1 MVTRFTLTKVYE
13 LTGWNS
19 KLCKTTQLVHSAL
32 LGLSTSLAGTAL
44 FIGLDREHGTPVSY
58 IGLGGSLLGGV
69 VLGMVTGRGWFCTY
83 RSVTKVVLKKDGK
96 L

>member
-1 MVTRFTLTKVYE
+1 M
-13 LTGWNS
+13 NS
-19 KLCKTTQLVHSAL
+19 QGGIRNFVRLHSWFIVSMPAL

-44 FIGLDREHGTPVSY
+44 FIGIDREHGTPVSY
-58 IGLGGSLLGGV
+58 VGLGGSLLGGV
-69 VLGMVTGRGWFCTY
+69 VLGMVTGRGWLCTY